1 MTTRESPGV
10 RPPQR
15 VKRPEPARTGSVRGG
30 WLGLFSAPGVAPVPG
45 AEQVRRQQDAQESE
59 RSPDPMA
66 RAVEL
71 GYRVVDDY
79 IRQGQN
85 AARLIE
91 GGAYGPQAARQDAQ
105 EVALRFFQYASE
117 IMGMWFDVL
126 GVAATTQSAA
136 PRSAASGD
144 PADGPAAA
152 ASAAGSG
159 TRARVDAARSRPRVS
174 VFLDA
179 TRPVEV
185 RADLRPPPAGS
196 VLQVHELRSTSAS
209 LPNVRDVAIECDEEG
224 AEVTVRVC
232 VPRDQPPGVY
242 RGVVVDL
249 KTHVPLGTI
258 ELRIPAAG
266 ADR

>member
-10 RPPQR
+10 RSPQR

-30 WLGLFSAPGVAPVPG
+30 WLGLFAAPGAAPAPG
-45 AEQVRRQQDAQESE
+45 AGQARRQQDAQANEQSA
-59 RSPDPMA
+59 DPMA

-126 GVAATTQSAA
+126 GVAATTQPAA
-136 PRSAASGD
+136 PRSAAPGD
-144 PADGPAAA
+144 PAGGPAEAS
-152 ASAAGSG
+152 SAAGSG
-159 TRARVDAARSRPRVS
+159 TRARVDATRSRPRVS
-174 VFLDA
+174 VCLDA
-179 TRPVEV
+179 ARPVEV
-185 RADLRPPPAGS
+185 RADLRPPPGGS
-196 VLQVHELRSTSAS
+196 ALQVHELRSASAE
-209 LPNVRDVAIECDEEG
+209 LPNVRDVAIEWDDGG
-224 AEVTVRVC
+224 AELTVRVR

-242 RGVVVDL
+242 RAVVVDM
-249 KTHVPLGTI
+249 KTQVPVGTI
-258 ELRIPAAG
+258 ELRIPASD